1 MAASDEQVVLLSDAG
16 NPIGVADKATVHTL
30 STPLHL
36 AFSCHVFDR
45 AGRILVTRRA
55 LSKRTWPGVWTNS
68 FCGHPAP
75 GESFE
80 DALARRARDELGIGG
95 GGAAGDGDS
104 GASDSGGSGSGSRSG
119 SGSGLASVEVVL
131 PDFRYRAV
139 DATGIVENEICPV
152 YTAVF
157 TSPAVGSDALQP
169 HPDEVAE
176 WQWAEPA
183 ALLAAIEAT
192 PWAFSPWL
200 TLQLPALMAARAALA
215 A

>member
-80 DALARRARDELGIGG
+80 DALVRRASDELGIGSSG
-95 GGAAGDGDS
+95 AGD
-104 GASDSGGSGSGSRSG
+104 A
-119 SGSGLASVEVVL
+119 GLASVEVVL

-157 TSPAVGSDALQP
+157 TPPSAASDALQP
-169 HPDEVAE
+169 NPDEVAE
-176 WQWAEPA
+176 WQWSEPA

>member
-1 MAASDEQVVLLSDAG
+1 MAGSGEQVVLLSEAG
-16 NPIGVADKATVHTL
+16 APIGVADKATVHTTD
-30 STPLHL
+30 TPLHL
-36 AFSCHVFDR
+36 AFSCHVFD
-45 AGRILVTRRA
+45 ASGRILVTRRA

-80 DALARRARDELGIGG
+80 DALVRRASDELGLGF
-95 GGAAGDGDS
+95 GAESGDDAHAGS
-104 GASDSGGSGSGSRSG
+104 HAESHAGSLSV
-119 SGSGLASVEVVL
+119 VEVAL

-139 DATGIVENEICPV
+139 DASGVVENEICPV
-152 YTAVF
+152 YTALF
-157 TSPAVGSDALQP
+157 EPGSEAAPDALLP
-169 HPDEVAE
+169 HPEEVAE

-200 TLQLPALMAARAALA
+200 TLQLPALMASRAALA
-215 A
+215 